1 MRNGINT
8 NAEYGNVSS
17 WPLDF
22 MGGNRDAELM
32 TGREGSIKG
41 ISALCSRRGTTENK
55 VVNVVPDKPHRPPP
69 NDPFESIGDGRK
81 NLGGGAEAERKHCVD
96 VDGILPLN
104 AQEEAV
110 LWVDRDD
117 AIGGFDVHLCD
128 QISGVQSRGQRRDF
142 IHGDV
147 LERAQEWVDAI
158 IHAVTLRQ

>member
-1 MRNGINT
+1 MRNGVNT

-22 MGGNRDAELM
+22 MGGNRDAELV

-55 VVNVVPDKPHRPPP
+55 IVNVVPDEPHHPPP

-81 NLGGGAEAERKHCVD
+81 DFGGGAQAERKHCVD
-96 VDGILPLN
+96 VDGVLPLN

-110 LWVDRDD
+110 LWVDRDNAD
-117 AIGGFDVHLCD
+117 SMSIFAIRLPWPSLAASAA
-128 QISGVQSRGQRRDF
+128 ISSTVMYLREHRSGSMPSF
-142 IHGDV
+142 
-147 LERAQEWVDAI
+147 
-158 IHAVTLRQ
+158 TL